1 MWRLTILEIHAPP
14 VPMKIRDKFRP
25 ISKTQVGQIR
35 NHVGRDKERFAEL
48 MRLFLSG
55 EYRVVQR
62 SAWAVSNVVER
73 EPTLIGPYFK
83 RIVEMLED
91 DSAHASVHRNI
102 LRLLQTAPI
111 PARFEGRLYDICLAK
126 IDDPTAPTAVR
137 AFAIEVA
144 ARIARGEPE
153 LLAEIKLVTRRH
165 LSGAKAAIKSKA
177 RNVLKIAAAG
187 DED

>member
-1 MWRLTILEIHAPP
+1 M
-14 VPMKIRDKFRP
+14 RDR
-25 ISKTQVGQIR
+25 
-35 NHVGRDKERFAEL
+35 ERFAEL
-48 MRLFLSG
+48 MRLFFSQ

-62 SAWAVSNVVER
+62 AASDVMMAVER
-73 EPTLIGPYFK
+73 EPKLIAPYFK

-111 PARFEGRLYDICLAK
+111 PARYEGRLYDICIGK
-126 IDDPTAPTAVR
+126 IDDPAAPTAVR

-153 LLAEIKLVTRRH
+153 LLAEIRLVTERH
-165 LSGAKAAIKSKA
+165 LKDAKPAIRAKA
-177 RNVLKIAAAG
+177 RNVLKIAAEN
-187 DED
+187 DEDRSSTRGGNRI

>member
-1 MWRLTILEIHAPP
+1 MHLRDEILREHSRRQMLKA
-14 VPMKIRDKFRP
+14 VNY
-25 ISKTQVGQIR
+25 VGS
-35 NHVGRDKERFAEL
+35 DKERFAEL

-73 EPTLIGPYFK
+73 EPKLIAPYFK

-91 DSAHASVHRNI
+91 ETAHASVHRNI

-111 PARFEGRLYDICLAK
+111 PARYEGRLYDLCLSK
-126 IDDPTAPTAVR
+126 IDDLSAPTAVR

-144 ARIARGEPE
+144 ARIAKGEPE
-153 LLAEIKLVTRRH
+153 LLAEIRLVTNRH
-165 LSGAKAAIKSKA
+165 LKDAKAAIKAKA
-177 RNVLKIAAAG
+177 RNVLKIAAAR